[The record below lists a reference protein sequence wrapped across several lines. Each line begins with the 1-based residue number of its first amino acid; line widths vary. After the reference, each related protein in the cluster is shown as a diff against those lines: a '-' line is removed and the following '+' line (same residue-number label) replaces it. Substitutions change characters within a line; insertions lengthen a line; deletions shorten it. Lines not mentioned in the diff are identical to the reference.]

1 MNNPITNIDHSK
13 LKDLALSIK
22 YNEGYKL
29 QQCIIAVGNKYYR
42 YDDIKDYFSADNSIL
57 SLPTSFFS
65 NSSGI
70 KKISITLKSGVN
82 DINVDDCYYAIDDKD
97 NSTYCFD
104 TNTIETDDQNTDITA
119 IVYKNGRKQQEK
131 KV

>member
-1 MNNPITNIDHSK
+1 MNNPITNIVHSK
-13 LKDLALSIK
+13 LKNLALSIK

-29 QQCIIAVGNKYYR
+29 KQCLIVVGNDYYN
-42 YDDIKDYFSADNSIL
+42 YDKVKDYFSADNSIL

-65 NSSGI
+65 KSSDI
-70 KKISITLKSGVN
+70 KNISITLKSGVN
-82 DINVDDCYYAIDDKD
+82 DINIDDYYYAIDNND

-104 TNTIETDDQNTDITA
+104 TNTIETDDTNTNITA
-119 IVYKNGRKQQEK
+119 IVYKNGQKQQEK